1 MNLANEFLAHPYS
14 GSKLT
19 IQERFYK
26 EAQYVNN
33 MTYFQWYNRLLD
45 VALVGFEWK
54 NLPEEIDPRF
64 LELTLCF
71 DGKAL
76 FFKNDDINEFMTLQF
91 YATGPID
98 IYREPIRR
106 TAFSPSIGFKYAN
119 LGKDNSVIIWN
130 NYTRTPE
137 IVALRLY
144 AQKLYEI
151 DRAIDVNVKG
161 QKTPKIIRSTDT
173 ERLTMENLFRKYD
186 GNIPFIF
193 GSKNLADLA
202 DITVLDTTTPYVADK
217 LMLLK
222 RQTFAEAMTYFGVEN
237 SNTEKKE
244 RLVSSEIQ
252 ANKGTVDIA
261 RQARLKARK
270 DAAEKI
276 NRMFGLNIEVDYNA
290 KPDMTEQMIQEEQ
303 EEMFYE

>member
-1 MNLANEFLAHPYS
+1 MSIINECLANPYS

-19 IQERFYK
+19 IQERFNK
-26 EAQYVNN
+26 EAQINNN

-45 VALVGFEWK
+45 IALVRYEWK
-54 NLPEEIDPRF
+54 NLPDEIDQRF
-64 LELTLCF
+64 LELCLCF

-76 FFKNDDINEFMTLQF
+76 FFKDADLEQFMALQF

-106 TAFSPSIGFKYAN
+106 TAFSPSIGFRYAN
-119 LGKDNSVIIWN
+119 LDRDNSVIIWN

-137 IVALRLY
+137 IVALRMY

-193 GSKNLADLA
+193 GSKNLADLT

-244 RLVSSEIQ
+244 RLVSTEIQ
-252 ANKGTVDIA
+252 ANKGTVDIS
-261 RQARLKARK
+261 RQTGLKARR

-276 NRMFGLNIEVDYNA
+276 NRMFGQNVEVDYNA
-290 KPDMTEQMIQEEQ
+290 QPDMTEEIMQEET
-303 EEMFYE
+303 FYE

>member
-1 MNLANEFLAHPYS
+1 MINDFLGHPYS

-19 IQERFYK
+19 IQERFHK
-26 EAQYVNN
+26 EAQYINN

-45 VALVGFEWK
+45 VALVRFKWT

-76 FFKNDDINEFMTLQF
+76 FFKNEDIDEYMALQF
-91 YATGPID
+91 YGTGPID

-106 TAFSPSIGFKYAN
+106 TAFSPSIGFRYAN
-119 LGKDNSVIIWN
+119 LDKSNSVIIWN

-193 GSKNLADLA
+193 GSKNLADLT

-244 RLVSSEIQ
+244 RLVSTEIQ
-252 ANKGTVDIA
+252 ANKGTVDIS
-261 RQARLKARK
+261 RQTGLKSRE
-270 DAAEKI
+270 DAADKI
-276 NRMFGLNIEVDYNA
+276 NRMYGLNVNVEYNA
-290 KPDMTEQMIQEEQ
+290 NPDMTEEIMQEET
-303 EEMFYE
+303 FYE